1 MKTHKKVLFG
11 LLVFL
16 IICAVG
22 IFLNYKKSLKGF
34 SVLQGTYTSDKLPF
48 TSMVFDLDN
57 NYTFYY
63 YNYDE
68 TDKGTYSKGSD
79 NEHFINSSKFN
90 NTKILYNGENQ
101 TFTIVIDGETYL
113 FKQINRLPTIKIE
126 PEKNKE

>member
-1 MKTHKKVLFG
+1 M
-11 LLVFL
+11 